1 MQVSPQTAGYHARL
15 ENTLAERWY
24 FEQFAGDDLAVDG
37 EPEPAI
43 VTAFASLPAR
53 TYPGV
58 DDIARRVIDLLTDE
72 GYIRKQVRPTT
83 AALTQAAASVP
94 RTVPTPA
101 PREVMDSPRSIV
113 ESLAGERLS
122 LRSLWYNPTIS
133 LRARWEGIADDGGEN
148 TNIKFWLWE
157 EDKQKVIDA
166 GYSAAIF
173 NRTVT
178 RFMLNE
184 AIPVSIKWAD
194 SGAKLDQVLPRIE
207 VRRRA

>member
-1 MQVSPQTAGYHARL
+1 MIVSPLTADIHVRIENRL
-15 ENTLAERWY
+15 DERAY
-24 FEQFAGDDLAVDG
+24 FEAFSGEPVYAAAAPTPEPESVSMFAGLPTTTVD
-37 EPEPAI
+37 A
-43 VTAFASLPAR
+43 
-53 TYPGV
+53 
-58 DDIARRVIDLLTDE
+58 IARHLIGILESE

-83 AALTQAAASVP
+83 AALTQAAVSVP